1 MDFCSMST
9 IFDIL
14 VEASLSILSG
24 INYQHHRNPCCKWS
38 IPALEYMS
46 VYDTL
51 SLHVDSMLVFIM
63 PRWVGTRTSSCVCVC
78 VCVCACV
85 RVLKCVSFCNSAEDL
100 NKHLKVT
107 SKI

>member
-1 MDFCSMST
+1 MST

-14 VEASLSILSG
+14 VEASLRNLSG

-46 VYDTL
+46 VYDTR
-51 SLHVDSMLVFIM
+51 VSMWILCLFLLCLGEWGPERHRVCD
-63 PRWVGTRTSSCVCVC
+63 CVCVC

-85 RVLKCVSFCNSAEDL
+85 LKCVPFCNSAEDL